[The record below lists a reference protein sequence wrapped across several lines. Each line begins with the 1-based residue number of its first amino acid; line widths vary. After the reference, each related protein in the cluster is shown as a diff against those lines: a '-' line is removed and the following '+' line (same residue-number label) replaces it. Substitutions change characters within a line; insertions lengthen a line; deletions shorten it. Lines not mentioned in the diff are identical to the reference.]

1 MRIKNGYILKNIAG
15 SFVVISLDSTETE
28 SRLITL
34 NEVGAFLW
42 KRLETETTAEQL
54 SAALLKEYAID
65 ETTARKDI
73 AMFLDKC
80 RKIGVLEWRNIR

>member
-80 RKIGVLEWRNIR
+80 RKIGVLE